1 MVVIDAALRQEGI
14 HLLAIDAPIT
24 VRVNSSE
31 LLGNSLGF
39 SLRLILGLATTPS

>member
-24 VRVNSSE
+24 VRVDSGE
-31 LLGNSLGF
+31 LLGNSLGL
-39 SLRLILGLATTPS
+39 SLGLILALATTSS